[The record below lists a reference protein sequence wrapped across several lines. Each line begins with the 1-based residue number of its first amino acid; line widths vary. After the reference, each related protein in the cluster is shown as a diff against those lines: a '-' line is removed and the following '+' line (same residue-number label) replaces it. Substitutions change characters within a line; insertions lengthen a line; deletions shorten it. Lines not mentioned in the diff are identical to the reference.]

1 MLTAMEVRKAPSKI
15 IACWQT
21 SELTVLLLQFAVW
34 RFPTL
39 LPDDI
44 QVWTAKPFPPN
55 VDITHLPR
63 RAIYC
68 TCKVRACHGK
78 SSTCCMCPFWFY
90 SVGICVY
97 LVMQFM
103 FFNYLTIT
111 VFLAAIYLYFFC
123 FYIRVHTA
131 YTERERYI

>member
-1 MLTAMEVRKAPSKI
+1 MEVRKAPSKI
-15 IACWQT
+15 IAFWQLGKT

-39 LPDDI
+39 LPGDI

-55 VDITHLPR
+55 VDITHLQR

-78 SSTCCMCPFWFY
+78 SSTCCMCPLWLY

-111 VFLAAIYLYFFC
+111 VFLAAIYLYVFLFL
-123 FYIRVHTA
+123 
-131 YTERERYI
+131 YTRTYCIHRKRKIYR